1 MRQPSGVLVDL
12 LTGSATSETVCWI
25 VGRAGA
31 ILLTTD
37 GGRQWKLLSSP
48 LKEDLGGIR
57 ATDALHATIWNARG
71 TKYFVTSDGGLTW
84 QPAVHP

>member
-1 MRQPSGVLVDL
+1 MRQTSGVLTDL
-12 LTGSATSETVCWI
+12 LTGSAASESVCWL

-37 GGRQWKLLSSP
+37 GGAHWKLLSSP

-57 ATDALHATIWNARG
+57 ATDALHATIWNTRG
-71 TKYFVTSDGGLTW
+71 IKYFATSDGGLTW